1 MQFLCSRVG
10 ALVYTIRTK
19 PCRWSIDL
27 MTTTDTQENLQKN
40 SWSSSFSSLTPSTSC
55 KLRHCAELQF
65 RKNIFSSSTGSCL
78 HIGTYRFLEC
88 KTFCDLNCLELFS
101 WWFRNNNLHDFVHE
115 TAATLFWET
124 YEKKLWFFFLF
135 NFVMFWRSWA
145 CTSQTC
151 IMCWSWILAWRW
163 SSHYNL

>member
-1 MQFLCSRVG
+1 MQISCSRVG

-40 SWSSSFSSLTPSTSC
+40 SWRSSFSSLTPSTSC
-55 KLRHCAELQF
+55 KLLQNYNLG
-65 RKNIFSSSTGSCL
+65 KTFSSSTGSCL
-78 HIGTYRFLEC
+78 HIGTYRFLEWNFLWSQLSR
-88 KTFCDLNCLELFS
+88 TFFLMISEQQFAWLCTWDCCNSVLRDLWKLFM
-101 WWFRNNNLHDFVHE
+101 N
-115 TAATLFWET
+115 
-124 YEKKLWFFFLF
+124 FFLF
-135 NFVMFWRSWA
+135 NSIMFIRSWA